1 MMAVNV
7 PVCLARAWAHAA
19 TTSTLPQIFL
29 LPSVQEMWL
38 EFAVAAWIH
47 ATIVIVNMA
56 DAAGGEFVNHAAQ
69 EAATPI
75 MSVAGTCAASGMAN
89 GDGGWMEKDHVNL
102 ASQEDAQAISIVNRD
117 NSANVESASIR
128 GPSACRISIAEERKS
143 ARWEGVYRATLEG
156 AQAISN
162 VNRDKSAKVEC
173 VLIRARNAIRISIAE
188 EMKSARWESVYQAT
202 LEGAQR
208 IGNVNQERN
217 VAIKRD

>member
-1 MMAVNV
+1 MMTVNV

-38 EFAVAAWIH
+38 EFVVAAWIH

-56 DAAGGEFVNHAAQ
+56 DAASGEFVNHAAQ

-75 MSVAGTCAASGMAN
+75 MSVAGTCAASGMAS

-117 NSANVESASIR
+117 NSANVECALIR
-128 GPSACRISIAEERKS
+128 GHNACRISIAEERKS
-143 ARWEGVYRATLEG
+143 ASWEG
-156 AQAISN
+156 
-162 VNRDKSAKVEC
+162 
-173 VLIRARNAIRISIAE
+173 
-188 EMKSARWESVYQAT
+188 VYQAT
-202 LEGAQR
+202 LEDAPMIGVVELENAATGEGALNKSLLNASGMKIVKTER
-208 IGNVNQERN
+208 IAANRGGVKHAR
-217 VAIKRD
+217 

>member
-1 MMAVNV
+1 MMTVNV
-7 PVCLARAWAHAA
+7 PVSPARAWAHAA

-56 DAAGGEFVNHAAQ
+56 DAACGEFVNHAAQ

-75 MSVAGTCAASGMAN
+75 MSVAGTCAASGMAS

-117 NSANVESASIR
+117 NSAKVECALIR
-128 GPSACRISIAEERKS
+128 GHNACRISIAEERKS
-143 ARWEGVYRATLEG
+143 ASWEG
-156 AQAISN
+156 
-162 VNRDKSAKVEC
+162 
-173 VLIRARNAIRISIAE
+173 
-188 EMKSARWESVYQAT
+188 VYQAT
-202 LEGAQR
+202 LEDAPMIGVVELENAATGEDALNKSLLNASGMKIVKTER
-208 IGNVNQERN
+208 IAANRGGVKHAR
-217 VAIKRD
+217 